1 MKLLKSKKQ
10 PAFDLSK
17 MVAEARG
24 HSYSEPQDGFKF
36 FDYAKTNWQ
45 NHIPYASSQA
55 DAIYKLATTLIR
67 NRFSELETTKA
78 DPELYWSFVATTHGN
93 TRILKLMLQSQKI
106 ERWALRE
113 LEFAVKTEDE
123 KIIEVLLNAGVDPN
137 SNHYG
142 TTPTIIL
149 AASHGN
155 ERMIKALL
163 GFSTVDVNVRD
174 QLGNTAIKN
183 AVKQGNDHIVELL
196 LSTDKVEVDAILLLQ
211 ALAEGNE
218 ETVRLLIGHNKVD
231 VNAKEDLGYTALI
244 RAAEHGHEDIVEL
257 LLSQHNVEVN
267 TRYRNGKTALFCAAG
282 NRRKGVVKLL
292 LGTKDVDVN
301 AKDEEGNT
309 ALHEAASRGYS
320 DIVEV
325 MLTSEKIDVHTKAV
339 TGWTPLMCAAFH
351 GEIAV
356 VKLLLADPK
365 VDCGA
370 EGMFKNTALTLARL
384 RDHQDIVELLV
395 PLGHQD

>member
-36 FDYAKTNWQ
+36 FGYAKTNWQ

-78 DPELYWSFVATTHGN
+78 DPELYCSFAATTHGD

-106 ERWALRE
+106 ERRARR
-113 LEFAVKTEDE
+113 EFAVKTGDE
-123 KIIEVLLNAGVDPN
+123 KTMELLLNAGVDAN

-149 AASHGN
+149 AASHANGN
-155 ERMIKALL
+155 MIKTLL

-174 QLGNTAIKN
+174 ELGNTAIAK
-183 AVKQGNDHIVELL
+183 AVKQGNNHIVKLL
-196 LSTDKVEVDAILLLQ
+196 LSTDKVEVNATLLRQAIW
-211 ALAEGNE
+211 EGNE
-218 ETVRLLIGHNKVD
+218 ETVRLLIDHNKFD
-231 VNAKEDLGYTALI
+231 VNAIED
-244 RAAEHGHEDIVEL
+244 V
-257 LLSQHNVEVN
+257 
-267 TRYRNGKTALFCAAG
+267 RYRNSTALFCAAR
-282 NRRKGVVKLL
+282 NRRKGVMKLL
-292 LGTKDVDVN
+292 LGTEDVDVN
-301 AKDEEGNT
+301 AKDEEGNTALQEATRRGYCDVVEVMLTSEKVDVNAKDDDGNT

-325 MLTSEKIDVHTKAV
+325 MLTSETIDVNTKAV

-356 VKLLLADPK
+356 VKLLLANPK

-370 EGMFKNTALTLARL
+370 EGMSKDTALTLATL
-384 RDHQDIVELLV
+384 RGHQDVVELLV
-395 PLGHQD
+395 PLGH